1 MSRRSTIDIVDN
13 GGWRSY
19 RQQREA
25 RSGGFRATMAS
36 IVKIKADITALNRT
50 YERLRASNRDLEGRI
65 ERLR

>member
-1 MSRRSTIDIVDN
+1 
-13 GGWRSY
+13 
-19 RQQREA
+19 
-25 RSGGFRATMAS
+25 MAS